1 MINKTSLRKNMK
13 KSLANMTKSL
23 YEEYSSQIAERLY
36 NEVEWQRAKVIGIT
50 ISKHPEVDTL
60 RIIQKAWEQQK
71 QVVVPKCYP
80 DTREMKFRLLQN
92 FSQLESV
99 YSGLLEPIEVETEQI
114 ESGKIDLLIVPG
126 LAYTYLGQRLG
137 FGGGYYDRYLLNY
150 NGDTVSLAFD
160 LQIISIIH
168 NEKHDI
174 PVAKIITN
182 EKVFQT
188 R

>member
-1 MINKTSLRKNMK
+1 MK
-13 KSLANMTKSL
+13 GNLATMTKSL
-23 YEEYSSQIAERLY
+23 YDENSSQIADRLY

-50 ISKHPEVDTL
+50 ISKFPEVETL
-60 RIIQKAWEQQK
+60 KIIQKAWEQKK

-80 DTREMKFRLLQN
+80 ETREMKFRLLKN

-99 YSGLLEPIEVETEQI
+99 YSGLLEPIEAETEQI

-126 LAYTYLGQRLG
+126 LAYTLQGHRLG
-137 FGGGYYDRYLLNY
+137 FGGGYYDRYLINFS
-150 NGDTVSLAFD
+150 GDTVSLAFD
-160 LQIISIIH
+160 LQITSNLHI
-168 NEKHDI
+168 EKHDI